1 MGVKVAAAVGVSWLP
16 VTRSA
21 RCDAALCRSGTAPLR
36 LSAGRNT
43 CCVQGHSVKPHDSE
57 EPQVGPQG
65 DSLSLSLAENLTFC
79 LVFVLFF
86 ISGDTDIRYLSAS

>member
-1 MGVKVAAAVGVSWLP
+1 MRCKKRGLGTVESYMIRSVAAPLLQTVRGVKVAAAVGVSLLP

-43 CCVQGHSVKPHDSE
+43 CCVQGHSVNGSSGQE
-57 EPQVGPQG
+57 EHRS
-65 DSLSLSLAENLTFC
+65 DHRETLSL
-79 LVFVLFF
+79 
-86 ISGDTDIRYLSAS
+86 